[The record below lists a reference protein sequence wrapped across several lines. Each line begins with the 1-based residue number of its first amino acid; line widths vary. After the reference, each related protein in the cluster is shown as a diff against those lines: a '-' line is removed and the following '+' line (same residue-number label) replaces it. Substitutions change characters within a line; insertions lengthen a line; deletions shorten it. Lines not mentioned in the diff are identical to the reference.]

1 MFWPLVLPFQITVV
15 SMIALAIGVF
25 WFGKRRNW
33 QAGNRAV
40 AAIFLSA
47 LLFIPSCV
55 ATTYVAGYFRFGTF
69 HYDDYTAI
77 NDFRVERYMPPTATD
92 ITVFKHYGGNGYRA
106 RFTISQQDFAAWH
119 DEFWDRYGEY
129 SNMARHDDDG
139 KAASDP
145 QHFQRPFGQFNWS
158 LPDDAVNYQSPVAAN
173 GAHYDVEFSPSQ
185 RVAFLTSCY
194 W

>member
-15 SMIALAIGVF
+15 PMIVLAIGVF
-25 WFGKRRNW
+25 WLGKRRKW
-33 QAGNRAV
+33 QVGSRAI
-40 AAIFLSA
+40 AAILLPS

-55 ATTYVAGYFRFGTF
+55 ATTYIVDHFRFGTF
-69 HYDDYTAI
+69 HYDDYAEI

-106 RFTISQQDFAAWH
+106 RFTISQQDFDVWH
-119 DEFWDRYGEY
+119 RNFWQRYGKY
-129 SNMARHDDDG
+129 SPRHENDG
-139 KAASDP
+139 QAASDP
-145 QHFQRPFGQFNWS
+145 DEYQRWFGQFNWS

-173 GAHYDVEFSPSQ
+173 GAHYDVEYSSAQ
-185 RVAFLTSCY
+185 QVAFLTSCY